1 MSARAISLIASIA
14 GAIAGAIA
22 ARHRGAPGPVKQ
34 VMPD

>member
-1 MSARAISLIASIA
+1 MSARAISLNAS
-14 GAIAGAIA
+14 IAGAIA